1 MQKAKKLK
9 QEERTVVLAYAQ
21 LKLKANRLAKEL
33 DTMKQNVV
41 DVFNRSNQNLIIV
54 QDEHG
59 NSFGLQ
65 KINRK
70 RKKFETANFK
80 IAHNDLINIANVLS
94 ERLNTSTPTSLAD
107 MVIENGQKKQLNYE
121 IMFQLLMG
129 ECEKH
134 ILENVGNPVVD
145 EFKDN
150 VLKKFSTLVQAL
162 HSQE

>member
-1 MQKAKKLK
+1 MPNAVKRVK
-9 QEERTVVLAYAQ
+9 QEEKKVILAYAQ
-21 LKLKANRLAKEL
+21 LKLKANRLSKEL

-80 IAHNDLINIANVLS
+80 IAHNDLFNKFCTELEYS
-94 ERLNTSTPTSLAD
+94 EYKA
-107 MVIENGQKKQLNYE
+107 IG
-121 IMFQLLMG
+121 
-129 ECEKH
+129 
-134 ILENVGNPVVD
+134 
-145 EFKDN
+145 DN
-150 VLKKFSTLVQAL
+150 NAQ
-162 HSQE
+162 

>member
-41 DVFNRSNQNLIIV
+41 DVFDRSNQNLIIV

-80 IAHNDLINIANVLS
+80 IQHNDLFNKFCTEIEYNEYKAIGS
-94 ERLNTSTPTSLAD
+94 DAD
-107 MVIENGQKKQLNYE
+107 AQ
-121 IMFQLLMG
+121 
-129 ECEKH
+129 
-134 ILENVGNPVVD
+134 
-145 EFKDN
+145 
-150 VLKKFSTLVQAL
+150 
-162 HSQE
+162 

>member
-21 LKLKANRLAKEL
+21 LKLKQNRLAKEL

-41 DVFNRSNQNLIIV
+41 DVFDRSNQNLIIV

-80 IAHNDLINIANVLS
+80 MQHNDLFNKFCT
-94 ERLNTSTPTSLAD
+94 E
-107 MVIENGQKKQLNYE
+107 IEYNEYKAIGS
-121 IMFQLLMG
+121 
-129 ECEKH
+129 
-134 ILENVGNPVVD
+134 
-145 EFKDN
+145 DN
-150 VLKKFSTLVQAL
+150 AQ
-162 HSQE
+162 